1 MRGRTASWWVRC
13 NSSSNAARVGGGSSA
28 QVWADSCIR
37 PARSSA
43 ERCATGERWPE
54 RPVDGSAS
62 ALGSYGIVRWSA
74 PLDLAGL
81 SMRGYVAPAGPV
93 LSATA
98 WDDVLVTEAVS
109 DDGVTL
115 RLSVRPWGGRVERA
129 ELVFAQL
136 RPGVTYVIDGAGAG
150 KRGQQNGR
158 QDADDGDHHQQFNQG
173 ESLFLHDFFL
183 K

>member
-1 MRGRTASWWVRC
+1 
-13 NSSSNAARVGGGSSA
+13 
-28 QVWADSCIR
+28 
-37 PARSSA
+37 
-43 ERCATGERWPE
+43 
-54 RPVDGSAS
+54 
-62 ALGSYGIVRWSA
+62 VRWSA

-136 RPGVTYVIDGAGAG
+136 RPGVTYVIDGAGAPIEM
-150 KRGQQNGR
+150 R
-158 QDADDGDHHQQFNQG
+158 ADDQG
-173 ESLFLHDFFL
+173 LATAELDLAGPL
-183 K
+183 RLTVRAAEGAA